1 MVSKVVNINACNI
14 INHKIYAGHIDTIL
28 GRMLALADDRGLF
41 LLCFVDKQSVDSE
54 SARLSKKL
62 KAEIVFYE
70 NEIIKSIKYEL
81 IAYFSGENVMF
92 KTPCHILG
100 TDFQKTVWGAL
111 KKIPYGETRSYLD
124 VAKSINHPKAFR
136 AVALANAANKFPII
150 IPCHRVINANG
161 NIGGY
166 AGGASKKMWLLQH
179 ELQS

>member
-92 KTPCHILG
+92 KTPC
-100 TDFQKTVWGAL
+100 T
-111 KKIPYGETRSYLD
+111 Y
-124 VAKSINHPKAFR
+124 
-136 AVALANAANKFPII
+136 
-150 IPCHRVINANG
+150 
-161 NIGGY
+161 
-166 AGGASKKMWLLQH
+166 
-179 ELQS
+179 